1 MLTEDVARKLE
12 DIIRQLVKDK
22 AWDKAERKVQ
32 HVKYTQEYEK
42 KLLLN
47 QEKSKDSLAHV
58 HNKRLV
64 KMAEGPI
71 QL

>member
-32 HVKYTQEYEK
+32 HVKYTQE
-42 KLLLN
+42 
-47 QEKSKDSLAHV
+47 
-58 HNKRLV
+58 
-64 KMAEGPI
+64 
-71 QL
+71 